1 LQLDRKRMTPPFAA
15 VLLAALLVTGPALAA
30 PVTDPAKM
38 PAGTYALEKTHASLL
53 ARVRHM
59 GLASY
64 TLRFNRFD
72 ASYDWDPKAPEAAR
86 LTVTIDVASLDVGD
100 PKISKDFAE
109 DFLEARKHPKATFVS
124 RAIVRDGDHGT
135 VTGDLT
141 LRGVTKPVTLDVVFR
156 GYESGL
162 LGARAGFSATG
173 KLKRSDFG
181 SESMSMFA
189 GDDIELIIE
198 VEFTR
203 Q

>member
-1 LQLDRKRMTPPFAA
+1 MIRAFAA
-15 VLLAALLVTGPALAA
+15 AAMAALLLSGPALAA
-30 PVTDPAKM
+30 PATDPAKM

-59 GLASY
+59 GLTRY
-64 TLRFNRFD
+64 TMRFNRFD
-72 ASYDWDPKAPEAAR
+72 ASYDWDPKAPEAAK
-86 LTVTIDVASLDVGD
+86 LKVSIDMTSLDVGD
-100 PKISKDFAE
+100 AKISKTFSE
-109 DFLEARKHPKATFVS
+109 DFLDTKKNPTATFVS
-124 RAIVRDGDHGT
+124 TAIVRDGDKGR

-141 LRGVTKPVTLDVVFR
+141 FHGVTRPVTLDVVFR

-173 KLKRSDFG
+173 AFKRSDFG
-181 SESMSMFA
+181 SDNMSMFA

>member
-1 LQLDRKRMTPPFAA
+1 MIRSFAA
-15 VLLAALLVTGPALAA
+15 ALLAASLVAGSALTSPALAA
-30 PVTDPAKM
+30 PATDPARM

-59 GLASY
+59 GLTSY

-72 ASYDWDPKAPEAAR
+72 ASYDWDPKAPDAAK
-86 LTVTIDVASLDVGD
+86 LTVSIDMTSLDVGD
-100 PKISKDFAE
+100 EKISRNFAE
-109 DFLEARKHPKATFVS
+109 DFLDAKKNPKATFVS
-124 RAIVRDGDHGT
+124 TAIVRNGDRGQ

-141 LRGVTKPVTLDVVFR
+141 FHGVTKPVTLDVIFR

-173 KLKRSDFG
+173 AFKRSDFG
-181 SESMSMFA
+181 SDNMSMFA

-198 VEFTR
+198 VEFLR
-203 Q
+203 K